1 MTTFQTFGP
10 IRRSR
15 YLIFG
20 AAMLAGLCSWFIMRN
35 CNEEHIIQRRL
46 NKLARLVEKNGE
58 EKPLTT
64 LNRMRQIGDF
74 FAPFVQIDFP
84 EAPSFPTDRR
94 DMLAVIQNARGSV
107 KRLRI
112 KIRDQV
118 VTLERSAQQ
127 ARTRFVAEAV
137 IESHGEHVREIRELE
152 IVWRLTNGAWMV
164 YAISPVDSIRR
175 VPLSDTP

>member
-1 MTTFQTFGP
+1 MTTFEAFGP
-10 IRRSR
+10 ILRSR

-20 AAMLAGLCSWFIMRN
+20 AAALAGLCSWFIMRS

-46 NKLARLVEKNGE
+46 NKLARLVEKHGE

-74 FAPFVQIDFP
+74 FAPFVQIDLP
-84 EAPSFPTDRR
+84 EAFSSPTDRR
-94 DMLAVIQNARGSV
+94 DILAAIQNARGSV
-107 KRLRI
+107 NRLRI

-118 VTLERSAQQ
+118 VTLERSAEE
-127 ARTRFVAEAV
+127 ARTRFVAEAA
-137 IESHGEHVREIRELE
+137 IEIHGEHVREIRELE
-152 IVWRLTNGAWMV
+152 IIWRFTNGAWVV